1 MRETLLLFEDL
12 LEHHGLSHTK
22 KKPFLH
28 YTNLLDNYLNSNS
41 KIPCSIKGLLQNKMF
56 FKKSLAYTLTYKQN
70 HGGSFLI
77 SIKT

>member
-1 MRETLLLFEDL
+1 MDF
-12 LEHHGLSHTK
+12 SIPK
-22 KKPFLH
+22 KKKFLH
-28 YTNLLDNYLNSNS
+28 YTNLLDNCLNSNS

>member
-1 MRETLLLFEDL
+1 MREPLLLFEDP
-12 LEHHGLSHTK
+12 LEHHGLFHT

-28 YTNLLDNYLNSNS
+28 YTNLPDNYLNSNS
-41 KIPCSIKGLLQNKMF
+41 KIPCSIKGLLQSNMF